1 GTGAGTCT
9 ADDLAAAV
17 AKGGVITFD
26 CGDAAT
32 IAITKTL
39 DLRTDVDT
47 TIDGGKKVTL
57 NGGGTTQSLN
67 FNHADYRK
75 NTTLLTVMNI
85 TLAHGKNHGTMPYKP
100 APAPCSQG
108 FYDGYGGAIFVRDGE
123 VAIFDTVFD
132 GNAAEELGPD
142 VGGGAISLQGV
153 LKA

>member
-1 GTGAGTCT
+1 
-9 ADDLAAAV
+9 
-17 AKGGVITFD
+17 
-26 CGDAAT
+26 
-32 IAITKTL
+32 
-39 DLRTDVDT
+39 

-57 NGGGTTQSLN
+57 NGGGTTQILN

-153 LKA
+153 LKATIVGSTFVNGVGSNGGGIESLNSDFDVYDSVFDSNTATGNGANS